1 MMPFLLWKCCHFS
14 FSYEI
19 KVLIAGTIISYSLS
33 YLAQHNTHTFPTLKK
48 KNVLVFEIPMTVGSA
63 FQAEGAEDMKTI
75 LPGQTRVYVE
85 NREETHV
92 W

>member
-1 MMPFLLWKCCHFS
+1 
-14 FSYEI
+14 
-19 KVLIAGTIISYSLS
+19 
-33 YLAQHNTHTFPTLKK
+33 
-48 KNVLVFEIPMTVGSA
+48 MTVGSA

>member
-1 MMPFLLWKCCHFS
+1 MYW
-14 FSYEI
+14 
-19 KVLIAGTIISYSLS
+19 SLKFQG
-33 YLAQHNTHTFPTLKK
+33 LR
-48 KNVLVFEIPMTVGSA
+48 TVGSA